1 MLIGWGICG
10 AIWLTAAAEIRGT
23 VPQMVRTIYRRR
35 FMWKLVFE
43 HQFSITN
50 FAKTGSDKN

>member
-1 MLIGWGICG
+1 MLIGWGICV

-35 FMWKLVFE
+35 FMWKLAFE